1 MLANVPQ
8 LLADLTPLRISPD
21 FRRLWSALAVSNIG
35 QQMTAVAV
43 GIQVYA
49 ITGSVLAV
57 GVLGFFQLVPLI
69 VFGLYGG
76 ALSDTHDRRLVGLFT
91 AAGLAACA
99 SVLVLQAF
107 AGWGN
112 VALLYA
118 VVAVQSAMFAV
129 GNPARSSITP
139 RIIPMDLLPAA
150 NTLSMFSFNIGLT
163 LGPLLGGLL
172 IGITG
177 SVTVAYVA
185 DLIAFT
191 ATLYAMLRLR
201 PIPPLPGAPKK
212 FGHQSV
218 VDGLTYLKGKRNV
231 QMSFYV
237 DIVAMVF
244 GMPRALF
251 PAIAVMWFGDLS
263 ISSAGVVGLLYAAPA
278 VGAILSSVFSGPL
291 GHVRR
296 QGLAVT
302 ASVIAWG
309 LAITGFGLTRS
320 LPLCLFFL
328 AIAGAADNVSAI
340 FRTTILQAATPDAY
354 RGRLQGIFTVVVA
367 GGPRLGDVEAGVV
380 AAITTLGFS
389 VISGGLACVA
399 LTLLLTAAA
408 PSFLRYDA
416 KNPVP

>member
-1 MLANVPQ
+1 MLADVPQ

-57 GVLGFFQLVPLI
+57 GALGFFQLVPLI

-107 AGWGN
+107 AGWSN
-112 VALLYA
+112 VALLYT

-218 VDGLTYLKGKRNV
+218 IDGLTYLKGKRNV

-263 ISSAGVVGLLYAAPA
+263 ISSAAVVGLLYAAPA

-309 LAITGFGLTRS
+309 LAIAGFGLTRS

-380 AAITTLGFS
+380 AAVTTLGFS

-416 KNPVP
+416 KHPVP

>member
-1 MLANVPQ
+1 MPR

-57 GVLGFFQLVPLI
+57 GVLGLFQLVPLI

-76 ALSDTHDRRLVGLFT
+76 ALSDVHDRRMVGLVT
-91 AAGLAACA
+91 AAGLAFCA
-99 SVLVLQAF
+99 AALVAQALLGWSSV
-107 AGWGN
+107 G
-112 VALLYA
+112 LLYA
-118 VVAVQSAMFAV
+118 VVALQSAMFAV
-129 GNPARSSITP
+129 GQPARAAITP
-139 RIIPMDLLPAA
+139 RLIPTDLLPAA

-172 IGITG
+172 IGVTG

-185 DLIAFT
+185 DLVAFT
-191 ATLYAMLRLR
+191 ATAYAMVRLH
-201 PIPPLPGAPKK
+201 PIPPSEDAPKK

-218 VDGLTYLKGKRNV
+218 LDGLAYLKGKRNV

-237 DIVAMVF
+237 DIVAMVL

-251 PAIAVMWFGDLS
+251 PAIAVVWYGDLS
-263 ISSAGVVGLLYAAPA
+263 VSSAAVVGLLYAAPA
-278 VGAILSSVFSGPL
+278 MGAIISSIFSGPL
-291 GHVRR
+291 GHIRR
-296 QGLAVT
+296 QGLAVVV
-302 ASVIAWG
+302 SVIAWG
-309 LAITGFGLTRS
+309 AAITAFGLTRS
-320 LPLCLFFL
+320 LPVGLLFL

-340 FRTTILQAATPDAY
+340 FRVTILQAATPDAY

-367 GGPRLGDVEAGVV
+367 GGPRLGDVEAGGV
-380 AAITTLGFS
+380 AALAGLGVS
-389 VISGGLACVA
+389 VVTGGLACIA
-399 LTLLLTAAA
+399 LTLILVAASPA
-408 PSFLRYDA
+408 FLRYDA
-416 KNPVP
+416 ENPIP

>member
-1 MLANVPQ
+1 VPQ
-8 LLADLTPLRISPD
+8 LLADLTPLRISAD

-57 GVLGFFQLVPLI
+57 GVLGFCQLVPLI

-76 ALSDTHDRRLVGLFT
+76 ALSDTYDRRLVGLVT

-99 SVLVLQAF
+99 TVLMAQSLL
-107 AGWGN
+107 GWSS

-118 VVAVQSAMFAV
+118 VVAAQSALFAV

-139 RIIPMDLLPAA
+139 RLIPMDLLPAA
-150 NTLSMFSFNIGLT
+150 NTLSMLSFSIGLT

-172 IGITG
+172 IGATG

-185 DLIAFT
+185 DLLAFS
-191 ATLYAMLRLR
+191 ATLYAMVRMR
-201 PIPPLPGAPKK
+201 PIPPSKDAPQK

-218 VDGLTYLKGKRNV
+218 KDGLNYLKGKRNV

-251 PAIAVMWFGDLS
+251 PAIAVVWFGDLS
-263 ISSAGVVGLLYAAPA
+263 VTSAAVVGMLYAAPA
-278 VGAILSSVFSGPL
+278 VGAIISSIFSGPL

-296 QGLAVT
+296 QGLAVVV
-302 ASVIAWG
+302 SVIGWG
-309 LAITGFGLTRS
+309 LAITAFGLTRS
-320 LPLCLFFL
+320 LGWGLLFL
-328 AIAGAADNVSAI
+328 AAAGAADNVSAI

-367 GGPRLGDVEAGVV
+367 GGPRLGDVEAGLV
-380 AAITTLGFS
+380 AALAGLGFS
-389 VISGGLACVA
+389 VVSGGLVCIA
-399 LTLLLTAAA
+399 LTLVLAAGA
-408 PSFLRYDA
+408 PSFLRYDSRH
-416 KNPVP
+416 PTP